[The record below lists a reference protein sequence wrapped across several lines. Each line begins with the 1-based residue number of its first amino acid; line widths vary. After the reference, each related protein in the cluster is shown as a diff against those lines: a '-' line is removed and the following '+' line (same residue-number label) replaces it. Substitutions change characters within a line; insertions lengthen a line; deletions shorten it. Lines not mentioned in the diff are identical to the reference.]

1 MRFPKWNKR
10 AFLVTFSGMDG
21 SGKSTQIEHLL
32 KCLEARR
39 HSTRLIAFWDDVVVL
54 SRYREGFVH
63 RVYKS
68 QRGVGAPGKPVERRD
83 KNVRRWYL
91 NLARYVL
98 YLADALHLARVVAK
112 ERHSAEVVIFDR
124 YIYDEWAN
132 LPLENAL
139 TRWYL
144 RLAGAIVPRPDLAF
158 VLDAEPRAAR
168 ERKPEYPVEFL
179 RQCRSSYKKLA
190 VLLGRMTVIPPLP
203 LAQSRQQVETMF
215 WIMASH
221 PSLRSAAESPRADQI
236 TAA

>member
-1 MRFPKWNKR
+1 LHFPKRNKR

-21 SGKSTQIEHLL
+21 SGKSTQIEHLM
-32 KCLEARR
+32 KCLEARG
-39 HSTRLIAFWDDVVVL
+39 HSTRLIAFWDNVVVL

-63 RVYKS
+63 HVYKS
-68 QRGVGAPGKPVERRD
+68 QRGVGAPGRPVERRD

-91 NLARYVL
+91 NLARYAL
-98 YLADALHLARVVAK
+98 YLADALHLAWVVAQS
-112 ERHSAEVVIFDR
+112 RRSADVLIFDR

-144 RLAGAIVPRPDLAF
+144 RLAGAIVQRPDLAF

-168 ERKPEYPVEFL
+168 ERKPEYPLEFL
-179 RQCRSSYKKLA
+179 HQCRSSYKKLA

-203 LAQSRQQVETMF
+203 LVQARHQVETLF
-215 WIMASH
+215 WIMTSH
-221 PSLRSAAESPRADQI
+221 PTLRTMPKPRKADQT